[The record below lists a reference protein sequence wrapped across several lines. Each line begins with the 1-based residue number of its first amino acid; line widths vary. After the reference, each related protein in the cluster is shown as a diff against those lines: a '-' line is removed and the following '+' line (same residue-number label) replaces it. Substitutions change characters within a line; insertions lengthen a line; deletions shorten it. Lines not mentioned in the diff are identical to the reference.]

1 MLPQSHQRSLWGE
14 SRMGLWLRT
23 CRRPTFN
30 KRGAPTTRRS
40 SSSRM
45 ASDSGTASTS
55 PTRTRPQRSSAR
67 VVKWRGALPP
77 RNTRSPSFAAGDG
90 SVRQGRLAAT
100 WPRWPTACPG
110 QRGRFT
116 ERRKRSVLA
125 RSLAVEAR
133 SELLGLALTTLR
145 TGRWPVFQ
153 AVVLGYRHA
162 YLEALT
168 TGLALELVNSHGHPT
183 SSSK

>member
-1 MLPQSHQRSLWGE
+1 MDGFNTPVPN
-14 SRMGLWLRT
+14 
-23 CRRPTFN
+23 CRRLTFN
-30 KRGAPTTRRS
+30 KRGALTSPQWS
-40 SSSRM
+40 SNRT
-45 ASDSGTASTS
+45 ARESGTASTS
-55 PTRTRPQRSSAR
+55 PTPTRPQRSSAR

-77 RNTRSPSFAAGDG
+77 RNTPSPNFPAGDG
-90 SVRQGRLAAT
+90 NVKQGRPEAT
-100 WPRWPTACPG
+100 WPRWPTASPG

-125 RSLAVEAR
+125 RGLAAEAR
-133 SELLGLALTTLR
+133 SELLSLALTTLR
-145 TGRWPVFQ
+145 TGRWPVFE